1 MCVLVT
7 TADTAV
13 EVESTPVI
21 VSPSVN
27 VTAVLLVPVFRYLTY
42 KVFGAV
48 PSVTSEFTTI
58 ACTPEV
64 PPVKTEPSKVDSVD
78 VPENE
83 VSLTA
88 K

>member
-42 KVFGAV
+42 KAV
-48 PSVTSEFTTI
+48 SYTYLTLPTI
-58 ACTPEV
+58 PLV
-64 PPVKTEPSKVDSVD
+64 
-78 VPENE
+78 
-83 VSLTA
+83 
-88 K
+88 

>member
-1 MCVLVT
+1 MCVVVT

-42 KVFGAV
+42 KVFG
-48 PSVTSEFTTI
+48 SE
-58 ACTPEV
+58 
-64 PPVKTEPSKVDSVD
+64 PVSYTH
-78 VPENE
+78 
-83 VSLTA
+83 LTLPTKA
-88 K
+88 